1 MIYTTSPPAKAFP
14 TGLRAIGSVAGN
26 ALPYN
31 GGMVQEERGRLYRI
45 FLNDP
50 KRRNPLS
57 PEMVQALLE
66 ALNRAEED
74 PEARVVVLS
83 GRGKAFSAG
92 ADLAFLERVTDLPAE
107 ENYAHALGLMRLF
120 HRLYTFPKP
129 TLAAV
134 NGPAVAGGAGLA
146 LACDLVVMEEGAR
159 LGFTE
164 VRIGFVAALVGVI
177 LARAV
182 GEKVAKDLLLTGR
195 LLGAEEA
202 KALGLVNRVAP
213 KGQALEVALA
223 LGEEVAQGAPTS
235 LRLTK
240 ELLLALP
247 GMGLEEGFRL
257 AALANA
263 WVRETGDLKEGIRAF
278 FEKRPPRF

>member
-1 MIYTTSPPAKAFP
+1 M
-14 TGLRAIGSVAGN
+14 
-26 ALPYN
+26 
-31 GGMVQEERGRLYRI
+31 ERGRVATV
-45 FLNDP
+45 FLSDP
-50 KRRNPLS
+50 ERRNPLS
-57 PEMVQALLE
+57 PGMVEGLLQALDALE
-66 ALNRAEED
+66 AD
-74 PEARVVVLS
+74 PEVRVVVLT
-83 GRGKAFSAG
+83 GRGRAFSAG
-92 ADLAFLERVTDLPAE
+92 ADLAFLEKVTELGAE
-107 ENYAHALGLMRLF
+107 ENYRHSLSLMRLF

-129 TLAAV
+129 TVAAV

-146 LACDLVVMEEGAR
+146 LASDLVVMDGEAQM
-159 LGFTE
+159 GFTE
-164 VRIGFVAALVGVI
+164 VRIGFVAALVSV
-177 LARAV
+177 LLTRAV
-182 GEKVAKDLLLTGR
+182 GEKAAKDLLLTGR

-213 KGQALEVALA
+213 PGKALEEARALA
-223 LGEEVAQGAPTS
+223 EEVAGNAPTS

-278 FEKRPPRF
+278 FERRKPRF

>member
-1 MIYTTSPPAKAFP
+1 
-14 TGLRAIGSVAGN
+14 
-26 ALPYN
+26 
-31 GGMVQEERGRLYRI
+31 MVQVEGGSILKV

-50 KRRNPLS
+50 ERRNPLS
-57 PEMVQALLE
+57 PGMVEGLMAALEE
-66 ALNRAEED
+66 AEKD
-74 PEARVVVLS
+74 PEVRVVVLS

-92 ADLAFLERVTDLPAE
+92 ADLAFLEKVTEMGAE
-107 ENYAHALGLMRLF
+107 ENYRHSLSLMRLF

-129 TLAAV
+129 TVAAV

-146 LACDLVVMEEGAR
+146 TACDLVVMDQEAK
-159 LGFTE
+159 LGYTE
-164 VRIGFVAALVGVI
+164 VKIGFVAALVSVI
-177 LARAV
+177 LVRAV

-195 LLGAEEA
+195 LIGAEEA

-213 KGQALEVALA
+213 PGKALEEAVALA
-223 LGEEVAQGAPTS
+223 EEVAKNAPTS
-235 LRLTK
+235 LRLSK

-247 GMGLEEGFRL
+247 GMGLEDGFRL

>member
-1 MIYTTSPPAKAFP
+1 M
-14 TGLRAIGSVAGN
+14 
-26 ALPYN
+26 
-31 GGMVQEERGRLYRI
+31 ERGRVATV
-45 FLNDP
+45 FLSDP
-50 KRRNPLS
+50 ERRNPLS
-57 PEMVQALLE
+57 PEMVEGLLQALDALE
-66 ALNRAEED
+66 AD
-74 PEARVVVLS
+74 PEVRVVVLT
-83 GRGKAFSAG
+83 GRGRAFSAG
-92 ADLAFLERVTDLPAE
+92 ADLAFLEKVTELGAE
-107 ENYAHALGLMRLF
+107 ENYRHSLSLMRLF

-129 TLAAV
+129 TVAAV

-146 LACDLVVMEEGAR
+146 LASDLVVMDGEAQM
-159 LGFTE
+159 GFTE
-164 VRIGFVAALVGVI
+164 VRIGFVAALVSV
-177 LARAV
+177 LLTRAV
-182 GEKVAKDLLLTGR
+182 GEKAAKDLLLTGR

-213 KGQALEVALA
+213 PGKALEEARALA
-223 LGEEVAQGAPTS
+223 EAVAGNAPTS

-278 FEKRPPRF
+278 FERRKPRF

>member
-1 MIYTTSPPAKAFP
+1 M
-14 TGLRAIGSVAGN
+14 
-26 ALPYN
+26 
-31 GGMVQEERGRLYRI
+31 ERGRVATV
-45 FLNDP
+45 FLSDP
-50 KRRNPLS
+50 ERRNPLS
-57 PEMVQALLE
+57 PEMVEGLLQALDALE
-66 ALNRAEED
+66 AD
-74 PEARVVVLS
+74 PEVRVVVLT
-83 GRGKAFSAG
+83 GRGRAFSAG
-92 ADLAFLERVTDLPAE
+92 ADLAFLEKVTELGAE
-107 ENYAHALGLMRLF
+107 ENYRHSLSLMRLF

-129 TLAAV
+129 TVAAV

-146 LACDLVVMEEGAR
+146 LASDLVVMDGEAQM
-159 LGFTE
+159 GFTE
-164 VRIGFVAALVGVI
+164 VRIGFVAALVSV
-177 LARAV
+177 LLTRAV
-182 GEKVAKDLLLTGR
+182 GEKAAKDLLLTGR

-213 KGQALEVALA
+213 PGKALEEARALA
-223 LGEEVAQGAPTS
+223 EEVAGNAPTS

-278 FEKRPPRF
+278 FERRKPRF

>member
-1 MIYTTSPPAKAFP
+1 
-14 TGLRAIGSVAGN
+14 
-26 ALPYN
+26 
-31 GGMVQEERGRLYRI
+31 MVQVEKGRVATL

-50 KRRNPLS
+50 ERRNPLS
-57 PEMVQALLE
+57 PQMVEGLLAALAELE
-66 ALNRAEED
+66 RDPGVRA
-74 PEARVVVLS
+74 VVLT
-83 GRGKAFSAG
+83 GRGQAFSAG
-92 ADLAFLERVTDLPAE
+92 ADLAFLERVTEMGAE
-107 ENYAHALGLMRLF
+107 ENYRHSLSLMELF
-120 HRLYTFPKP
+120 RRLYTFPKP
-129 TLAAV
+129 TVAAV

-164 VRIGFVAALVGVI
+164 VRIGFVAALVSVL

-195 LLGAEEA
+195 LIGAEEA
-202 KALGLVNRVAP
+202 KALGLANRTAP
-213 KGQALEVALA
+213 QGEALKAAQTLAGEVA
-223 LGEEVAQGAPTS
+223 ENAPTS

-247 GMGLEEGFRL
+247 GMGLEEAFRL

-278 FEKRPPRF
+278 FEKRKPRF